1 MKILMIGN
9 KESGKTTYMASA
21 FGLLNDGVA
30 GFHINTDS
38 NTRTWYRKLFQAIKD
53 GAYPNA
59 SDKRDSHSFKLDCLG
74 RNVLDFE
81 WVDYN
86 GGIIKSIDA
95 DEFMNDI
102 DSCDGVMLFFDAKA
116 LYDNNPSVHSVRR
129 ILSLISQKLG
139 SIESLLFSV
148 ILIVTKVDL
157 LDSVEDYAAAIKPLN
172 AFIDNAKNNEK
183 IYARI
188 VPVSCSQNGFYNVE
202 LPILDI
208 LDSGLK
214 TSYLNAAYAV
224 QEHAEKATEYARK
237 SGIIDWI
244 GSKLSGTATYGE
256 LAKSRM
262 EQAKRQ
268 LNLLESIE
276 QPMKKLSDYVT
287 SYELKWPV
295 PNSYNH
301 KKSERT
307 KTRQLIKF

>member
-30 GFHINTDS
+30 GFHINTDNS
-38 NTRTWYRKLFQAIKD
+38 TKTWYRRLFQAIKD

-59 SDKRDSHSFKLDCLG
+59 SDKRDNHSFKLNCLG
-74 RNVLDFE
+74 RDVLDFE
-81 WVDYN
+81 WIDYN

-95 DEFMNDI
+95 NEFMNDI

-139 SIESLLFSV
+139 NIQSSLFSV
-148 ILIVTKVDL
+148 ILVVTKVDL
-157 LDSVEDYAAAIKPLN
+157 LDSVENYVDAIKPLN
-172 AFIDNAKNNEK
+172 AFIENTIDNER

-188 VPVSCSQNGFYNVE
+188 VPVSCSRSGFYNVE

-214 TSYLNAAYAV
+214 ISYLNVAHAG
-224 QEHAEKATEYARK
+224 QKNAEKATEYAKK

-244 GSKLSGTATYGE
+244 SSKFSGTITYKE
-256 LAKSRM
+256 LAENRIK
-262 EQAKRQ
+262 EAEKQ
-268 LNLLESIE
+268 LNFLKSIE
-276 QPMKKLSDYVT
+276 KPMEKLSDYVS
-287 SYELKWPV
+287 SYEIKWPV
-295 PNSYNH
+295 SNCNNNE
-301 KKSERT
+301 KGECG